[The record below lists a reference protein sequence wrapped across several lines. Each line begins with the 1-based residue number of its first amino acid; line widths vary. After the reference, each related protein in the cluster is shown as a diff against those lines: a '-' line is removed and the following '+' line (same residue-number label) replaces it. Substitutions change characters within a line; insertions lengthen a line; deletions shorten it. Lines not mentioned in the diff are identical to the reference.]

1 MYGSIEGVKDNLPRF
16 AESIKPDAQATG
28 RTDIKEST
36 VINYLEE
43 FSSQVDAAL
52 SGEYV
57 LPFTGGTP
65 PVVDSIVNS
74 LAAYKL
80 ARRFWT
86 VIGNEEN
93 VMISSLRK
101 DAKELL
107 ESIETGSYILVG
119 AERIYKGGNEVD
131 LFLQQRRDTEEIFTM
146 EDPVLWQDK
155 L

>member
-1 MYGSIEGVKDNLPRF
+1 MYGSIEGVKDNIPRF
-16 AESIKPDAQATG
+16 AEAIKPDAQATG

-36 VINYLEE
+36 VINYLQE

-57 LPFTGGTP
+57 LPFPGETP
-65 PVVDSIVNS
+65 PVINSIVNS

-107 ESIETGSYILVG
+107 DAIQSGEYILNTD
-119 AERIYKGGNEVD
+119 RIFKGDNEVEM
-131 LFLQQRRDTEEIFTM
+131 FLRTRQDADEIFTL
-146 EDPVLWQDK
+146 EDPIAWQDK

>member
-36 VINYLEE
+36 VINYLQE

-57 LPFTGGTP
+57 LPFGETP
-65 PVVDSIVNS
+65 PVVNSIVNS

-131 LFLQQRRDTEEIFTM
+131 LFLQNRRDTDEIFTM
-146 EDPVLWQDK
+146 EDPILWQDK